1 MRHNPDGYQRQVHLL
16 VLAHAAARELVA
28 WAGGTIHPGESL
40 MSVIDR
46 RQVLAST
53 ACAVLLAGTARA
65 VGRTISGALPWEP
78 FDGAPSA
85 PARPRSLA
93 VLHARRS
100 RCARGDRTAARSRR
114 LIGHG
119 RQGGRLRRLYR
130 SPAQRAIWRLH
141 PFISLKFVGGSADRR
156 ARSKS

>member
-1 MRHNPDGYQRQVHLL
+1 
-16 VLAHAAARELVA
+16 
-28 WAGGTIHPGESL
+28 

-53 ACAVLLAGTARA
+53 ACAVLLEGTARA

-93 VLHARRS
+93 VLHERRS
-100 RCARGDRTAARSRR
+100 RCGRGDR
-114 LIGHG
+114 GH
-119 RQGGRLRRLYR
+119 LEI
-130 SPAQRAIWRLH
+130 A
-141 PFISLKFVGGSADRR
+141 PFISLKFVGWSADRR
-156 ARSKS
+156 AQSKS